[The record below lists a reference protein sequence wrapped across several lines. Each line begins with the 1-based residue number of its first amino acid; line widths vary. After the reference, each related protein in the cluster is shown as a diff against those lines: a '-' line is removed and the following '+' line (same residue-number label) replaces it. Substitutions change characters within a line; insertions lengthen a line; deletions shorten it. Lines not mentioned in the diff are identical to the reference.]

1 MSLRSISITIAL
13 LSALTTHPTLLH
25 AQTGFD
31 QEIAE
36 DAPLTIIRVEIL
48 TQGIDAGPN
57 PQRWG
62 QAFAE
67 IGITS
72 RIRQGTQEDVPLVT
86 EELDGQVRRINVI
99 GTLDGQGRL
108 QFPDVSFTLADQL
121 EFRNWF
127 AELERFG
134 IQGNPD
140 GQTNWGLDDAQLVEL
155 LRHLAQPITAE
166 VSGLP
171 LRQVLNELPLAA
183 EMELRAF
190 DSSAS
195 GAVGSPDGATT
206 IEVFQAGLDENAIV
220 QLEVQGLS
228 LGTGLAIL
236 LSQQGLGFQPLRN
249 PDGTT
254 DLQIIPLGGD
264 REPWPVGWPIGDE
277 TPRDQLFP
285 TLFEF
290 FPINIEDV
298 SLSQTLEVISERSKV
313 LILVDDRLCVAEE
326 IDLSMIRVTV
336 VERQSAWGL
345 VIRRV
350 VTQAMLTFDYR
361 LDEADR
367 PFVWVYPFVPYTPE
381 DAD

>member
-1 MSLRSISITIAL
+1 MFLRSINFAFAL
-13 LSALTTHPTLLH
+13 LSVVMAHPTDLY
-25 AQTGFD
+25 AQVGFD
-31 QEIAE
+31 QEIVE

-72 RIRQGTQEDVPLVT
+72 RIRQGTKEDVPLVT
-86 EELDGQVRRINVI
+86 EEQDGEVRRINVI

-108 QFPDVSFTLADQL
+108 QFPDVSFTMADQL

-127 AELERFG
+127 AELERYG
-134 IQGNPD
+134 VQGNPD
-140 GQTNWGLDDAQLVEL
+140 GQTNWGLDEGQLIEL
-155 LRHLAQPITAE
+155 LGYLGRPITAE
-166 VSGLP
+166 VKGLP

-183 EMELRAF
+183 EMELKAF
-190 DSSAS
+190 DPSTNGAPVSAT
-195 GAVGSPDGATT
+195 AV
-206 IEVFQAGLDENAIV
+206 EVIPSGLDENAIV

-249 PDGTT
+249 PDGST

-264 REPWPVGWPIGDE
+264 REPWPIGWPIGDE

-298 SLSQTLEVISERSKV
+298 SLSQTLAVISERSEV
-313 LILVDDRLCVAEE
+313 PILVDYRLCAAEE

-367 PFVWVYPFVPYTPE
+367 PFVWVYPFVPYAAD
-381 DAD
+381 DAN